1 MEIGVLSSTA
11 TPTPNESVASL
22 PPAGDD
28 GKLAWQLFEA
38 EQVGPQL
45 FDGSAGRAV
54 AYSARS
60 PDKETPNEDAVAII
74 EPRDGTMVIV
84 VADGLGGQAAGQTA
98 SRIAVETV
106 TKSVLAADGDEA
118 HLRSAILDGIEQAN
132 RAVLDHGGGAATTLA
147 IAEVCD
153 CFFRSYHVGDS
164 VIALMGQRGKVKFE
178 TISHSPI
185 GYAVESGLME
195 ADEALHHEDRHLIS
209 NCLGSNEMRIE
220 LGPSLPMAPYDT
232 LVLASDGLADNV
244 LPGEA
249 VEVLKCGPL
258 RSSAADM
265 ADLVRGRML
274 NAAEGLPSKPD
285 DLTFVVFRRGTAS

>member
-1 MEIGVLSSTA
+1 MSRQAVSTSTSSTPKA
-11 TPTPNESVASL
+11 SWQSL
-22 PPAGDD
+22 PAAKQD
-28 GKLAWQLFEA
+28 GKFAWQLFEA
-38 EQVGPQL
+38 EETGPQS
-45 FDGSAGRAV
+45 FETSAGRAV
-54 AYSARS
+54 AYSSRS
-60 PDKETPNEDAVAII
+60 PDKETPNEDAVAIL
-74 EPRDGTMVIV
+74 EPRPNMLVAI
-84 VADGLGGQAAGQTA
+84 VADGLGGQAAGQRA

-106 TKSVLAADGDEA
+106 TKSVLAADDDEA

-147 IAEVCD
+147 VAEVCD

-164 VIALMGQRGKVKFE
+164 LIALIGQRGKVKFE

-220 LGPSLPMAPYDT
+220 LGPSMPMATFDT
-232 LVLASDGLADNV
+232 VVVASDGLADNV

-249 VEVLKCGPL
+249 IELLRSGPL
-258 RSSAADM
+258 ELCAM
-265 ADLVRGRML
+265 EIADLARGRMV
-274 NAAEGLPSKPD
+274 NTAEGLPCKPD
-285 DLTFVVFRRGTAS
+285 DLTFVAFRRGKL